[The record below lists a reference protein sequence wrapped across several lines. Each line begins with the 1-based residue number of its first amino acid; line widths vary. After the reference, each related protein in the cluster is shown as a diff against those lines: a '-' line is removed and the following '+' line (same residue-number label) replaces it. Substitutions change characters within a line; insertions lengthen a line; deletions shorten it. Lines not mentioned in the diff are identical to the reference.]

1 MIAAVGLETKIMKTN
16 KKETRGGKRAG
27 AGRKKLAPTKTVSF
41 RVKEEDVEDVK
52 NVVSEFLGG
61 KKNKEKNAT

>member
-1 MIAAVGLETKIMKTN
+1 VKT

-41 RVKEEDVEDVK
+41 RVKEEYVEGVK
-52 NVVSEFLGG
+52 NAVSEFLGG
-61 KKNKEKNAT
+61 EKISK

>member
-1 MIAAVGLETKIMKTN
+1 MSK

-52 NVVSEFLGG
+52 NFVSEFLCGE
-61 KKNKEKNAT
+61 KNKEKNAT

>member
-1 MIAAVGLETKIMKTN
+1 MKT
-16 KKETRGGKRAG
+16 KKETRGGKRKG

-41 RVKEEDVEDVK
+41 RVKEEDVEGVK

-61 KKNKEKNAT
+61 KKIKKKMRHNDMLAKCLK

>member
-1 MIAAVGLETKIMKTN
+1 MAKI
-16 KKETRGGKRAG
+16 KKESRGGKRAG

-41 RVKEEDVEDVK
+41 RVKEQDVEGVK
-52 NVVSEFLGG
+52 NVVSEFLGW